1 MDLYG
6 IALVPLAGELR
17 AADLG
22 LLSPFYVDDASFDVS
37 ARKIAQRLKL
47 LIYRGTDRGY
57 FPEPDKFLFISD
69 TPGQEEA
76 ERR

>member
-1 MDLYG
+1 MILYR
-6 IALVPLAGELR
+6 IILFPLAKELR

-22 LLSPFYVDDASFDVS
+22 LLSTFYVDNAAFGGSERRS
-37 ARKIAQRLKL
+37 SQILNL
-47 LIYRGTDRGY
+47 LMERGSYWGY
-57 FPEPDKFLFISD
+57 FPERYNSLFISD